1 MAFVLCLTRAPP
13 HPADPLHRSPTVL
26 ECPFKSRPI
35 DNKDNE
41 RLHYTAAV
49 DAWAVGVLAY
59 ELLVGRPPF
68 EAAERDGVEE
78 CIRHQVCMGQ
88 ECMGSR
94 TVPSSAGDLHDH
106 RHHRV
111 LQAPAI
117 DTTACKV

>member
-1 MAFVLCLTRAPP
+1 M
-13 HPADPLHRSPTVL
+13 L

-78 CIRHQVCMGQ
+78 CIRHQVRTGQ
-88 ECMGSR
+88 GQGQGQGPQHEPRYGAVVSTR
-94 TVPSSAGDLHDH
+94 VPYH
-106 RHHRV
+106 RH
-111 LQAPAI
+111 
-117 DTTACKV
+117 K